1 MLANPAALRYDR
13 GDHFE
18 DNEGYDMI
26 YALYT
31 LVVLVLIGCDQL
43 LKSWTVSHLELGQS
57 TGSLPGFLQ
66 LTRVHNYGAAWS
78 SFSGKTVLLVAVTAV
93 LLVAVLFLLGFLIGR
108 GHTGGGDDE
117 EYDDEPPRTPAK
129 PLIPEE
135 RHSARVPRLV
145 PREES
150 SDSEP
155 AAIPDKTPAAPMT
168 PAAPA
173 EEPVTAER
181 SAQDEPTQAAED
193 EVRTMSLDDL
203 LDDIH
208 NKK

>member
-1 MLANPAALRYDR
+1 MLRMEIAL
-13 GDHFE
+13 F
-18 DNEGYDMI
+18 
-26 YALYT
+26 
-31 LVVLVLIGCDQL
+31 
-43 LKSWTVSHLELGQS
+43 
-57 TGSLPGFLQ
+57 
-66 LTRVHNYGAAWS
+66 
-78 SFSGKTVLLVAVTAV
+78 LVAFVAYMYFTAEKEHTALHKTFLV

-135 RHSARVPRLV
+135 RHTARVPRLV

-150 SDSEP
+150 SDSES
-155 AAIPDKTPAAPMT
+155 AAIPDKTPADPVT

-173 EEPVTAER
+173 EKSATAER
-181 SAQDEPTQAAED
+181 SAQDEPTQADED

-208 NKK
+208 NM

>member
-57 TGSLPGFLQ
+57 TGFLPGFLQ

-135 RHSARVPRLV
+135 RHTARVPRLV

-173 EEPVTAER
+173 EEPATAER
-181 SAQDEPTQAAED
+181 SAQDEPTQADED

-208 NKK
+208 NM

>member
-1 MLANPAALRYDR
+1 M
-13 GDHFE
+13 
-18 DNEGYDMI
+18 
-26 YALYT
+26 
-31 LVVLVLIGCDQL
+31 
-43 LKSWTVSHLELGQS
+43 
-57 TGSLPGFLQ
+57 
-66 LTRVHNYGAAWS
+66 
-78 SFSGKTVLLVAVTAV
+78 
-93 LLVAVLFLLGFLIGR
+93 AVLFLLGFLIGR

-129 PLIPEE
+129 SLLPEE
-135 RHSARVPRLV
+135 RHTARVPRLV

-173 EEPVTAER
+173 KEPATAER
-181 SAQDEPTQAAED
+181 SAQDEPTQADED

-208 NKK
+208 NM

>member
-1 MLANPAALRYDR
+1 MCIRDR
-13 GDHFE
+13 
-18 DNEGYDMI
+18 
-26 YALYT
+26 
-31 LVVLVLIGCDQL
+31 LVV
-43 LKSWTVSHLELGQS
+43 
-57 TGSLPGFLQ
+57 
-66 LTRVHNYGAAWS
+66 
-78 SFSGKTVLLVAVTAV
+78 
-93 LLVAVLFLLGFLIGR
+93 VLFLLGFLIGR

-135 RHSARVPRLV
+135 RHTARVPRLV

-173 EEPVTAER
+173 EKPATAER
-181 SAQDEPTQAAED
+181 SAQDEPTQADED

-208 NKK
+208 NM

>member
-1 MLANPAALRYDR
+1 MLRMEIAL
-13 GDHFE
+13 F
-18 DNEGYDMI
+18 
-26 YALYT
+26 
-31 LVVLVLIGCDQL
+31 LVVAFVAYMYFTAEKEHTALH
-43 LKSWTVSHLELGQS
+43 KT
-57 TGSLPGFLQ
+57 FL
-66 LTRVHNYGAAWS
+66 
-78 SFSGKTVLLVAVTAV
+78 V

-135 RHSARVPRLV
+135 RHTARVPRLV

-168 PAAPA
+168 PATPA
-173 EEPVTAER
+173 EEPATAER
-181 SAQDEPTQAAED
+181 SAQDEPTQADED

-208 NKK
+208 NM